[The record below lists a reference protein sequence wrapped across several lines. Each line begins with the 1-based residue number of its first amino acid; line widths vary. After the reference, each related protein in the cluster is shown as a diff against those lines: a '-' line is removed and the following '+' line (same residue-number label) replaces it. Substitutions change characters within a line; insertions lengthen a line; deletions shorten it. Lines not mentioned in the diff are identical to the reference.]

1 MKYLKRN
8 TLIGMTSTFF
18 EILRPGIN
26 TTIQDN
32 GRNHMYHEGITVS
45 GAIDQR
51 NYKLSNKLVDN
62 HLNEAVIEFAYQGP
76 LLKLKNSKINF
87 SITGDVIFKII
98 RKNLKVEDGKCYK
111 NYVLEKEDQ
120 LDIISTKNT
129 AYGYLSVN
137 GGFQLEKIW
146 NSYSINTKAN
156 IGPNNGK
163 KYSIEDKIFIK
174 NKNFQ
179 EIKEIDLIYSELSD
193 NIIRVIKGTNFD
205 FFSTEAKKNF
215 FNQEF
220 SVTKLADRMGI
231 RLSGHKLEN
240 IISTNIKSEGLT
252 KGVVQVPADGDPI
265 IMLSDHGT
273 IGGYPKIGVVIS
285 ADLDRVGQLTP
296 GSTVKFKE
304 VSLEEAE
311 NIFKAYNDGTNK
323 YINECN

>member
-1 MKYLKRN
+1 MSSAY
-8 TLIGMTSTFF
+8 F
-18 EILRPGIN
+18 EILRAGIN
-26 TTIQDN
+26 TTIQDS
-32 GRNHMYHEGITVS
+32 GRNHMYDKGITVS

-51 NYKLSNKLVDN
+51 NYKLSNKLVN
-62 HLNEAVIEFAYQGP
+62 NNLNEAVIEFAYQGP
-76 LLKLKNSKINF
+76 LLKLKNNKINF
-87 SITGDVIFKII
+87 SITGDIIFKII
-98 RKNLKVEDGKCYK
+98 RKNLKVEDGICYK
-111 NYVLEKEDQ
+111 NYILEEEDK

-137 GGFQLEKIW
+137 GGFQIEKFW

-174 NKNFQ
+174 NLNLQ
-179 EIKEIDLIYSELSD
+179 QIKEIELHYSESPD
-193 NIIRVIKGTNFD
+193 NMIRVIKGTNFNY
-205 FFSTEAKKNF
+205 FSKKAQKNF

-231 RLSGHKLEN
+231 RLSGYKLEN
-240 IISTNIKSEGLT
+240 IVSTNIKSEGLIR
-252 KGVVQVPADGDPI
+252 GVIQVPTDGDPI

-304 VSLEEAE
+304 VSLEEAQ
-311 NIFKAYNDGTNK
+311 NIFKAYTDDTNK
-323 YINECN
+323 YLNENN

>member
-1 MKYLKRN
+1 MSNIY
-8 TLIGMTSTFF
+8 F
-18 EILRPGIN
+18 EILRPGVN
-26 TTIQDN
+26 TTIQDC
-32 GRNHMYHEGITVS
+32 GRNHMYHEGIAVS
-45 GAIDQR
+45 GAIDKR
-51 NYKLSNKLVDN
+51 NFKLANKLVDN
-62 HLNEAVIEFAYQGP
+62 PLNEAVIEFAYQGP
-76 LLKLKNSKINF
+76 LLKLKNNKINF

-98 RKNLKVEDGKCYK
+98 RNNLKVEDGRCYK
-111 NYVLEKEDQ
+111 NYILEEDDQ

-129 AYGYLSVN
+129 AYGYMSVN
-137 GGFQLEKIW
+137 GGFQLEKLW
-146 NSYSINTKAN
+146 DSYSINTKAN

-174 NKNFQ
+174 NSKFKN
-179 EIKEIDLIYSELSD
+179 IKKIKLNYSELSD

-205 FFSTEAKKNF
+205 YFSTKAQNSF

-220 SVTKLADRMGI
+220 SITKLADRMGI

-240 IISTNIKSEGLT
+240 VVSTNIKSEGLVR
-252 KGVVQVPADGDPI
+252 GVIQVPADGNPI

-296 GSTVKFKE
+296 GSKINFKE

-311 NIFKAYNDGTNK
+311 NIFKAYNEDTNR

>member
-1 MKYLKRN
+1 MN
-8 TLIGMTSTFF
+8 NTFF

-32 GRNHMYHEGITVS
+32 GRNHMYHEGIAVS

-51 NYKLSNKLVDN
+51 NFKFANKLVNN

-76 LLKLKNSKINF
+76 LLRLKNNKINF
-87 SITGDVIFKII
+87 SITGDVIFKIN
-98 RKNLKVEDGKCYK
+98 RKNLKVENGICYK
-111 NYVLEKEDQ
+111 NYILEEDDQ

-137 GGFQLEKIW
+137 GGFEIEKIW

-156 IGPNNGK
+156 IGPNKGK

-174 NKNFQ
+174 SLNLQK
-179 EIKEIDLIYSELSD
+179 IKEIKLDYSVSSD

-205 FFSTEAKKNF
+205 YFSSKAQNQF
-215 FNQEF
+215 FNQNF

-231 RLSGHKLEN
+231 RLSGCKLEN
-240 IISTNIKSEGLT
+240 IVRTNIKSEGIV
-252 KGVVQVPADGDPI
+252 KGVIQVPADGNPI

-285 ADLDRVGQLTP
+285 ADLDRVGQLIP
-296 GSTVKFKE
+296 GSTINFKE
-304 VSLEEAE
+304 VSLEEAQ
-311 NIFKAYNDGTNK
+311 NIFKAYTEDTNK
-323 YINECN
+323 YLNECN

>member
-1 MKYLKRN
+1 MSNVY
-8 TLIGMTSTFF
+8 F

-26 TTIQDN
+26 TTIQDC
-32 GRNHMYHEGITVS
+32 GRNHMYHEGIAVS

-51 NYKLSNKLVDN
+51 NFKIANKLVDN
-62 HLNEAVIEFAYQGP
+62 HLNEAVLEFAYQGP
-76 LLKLKNSKINF
+76 LLILKNNKINF

-98 RKNLKVEDGKCYK
+98 RKNLKIEYGTCYK
-111 NYVLEKEDQ
+111 NYILEEDDQ

-137 GGFQLEKIW
+137 GGFQIDKLW
-146 NSYSINTKAN
+146 NSYSINTKAK

-163 KYSIEDKIFIK
+163 KYSTEDKIFIK
-174 NKNFQ
+174 NSRLKKIKKIEINF
-179 EIKEIDLIYSELSD
+179 SELSD

-205 FFSTEAKKNF
+205 YFSSEAQNSF
-215 FNQEF
+215 FNKEF

-231 RLSGHKLEN
+231 RLSGYNLEN
-240 IISTNIKSEGLT
+240 VISTNIKSEGLVRGT
-252 KGVVQVPADGDPI
+252 IQVPADGNPI

-273 IGGYPKIGVVIS
+273 IGGYPKIGVVIA

-296 GSTVKFKE
+296 GSSISFKE

-311 NIFKAYNDGTNK
+311 NIFKAYNEDTNK

>member
-1 MKYLKRN
+1 MSNAY
-8 TLIGMTSTFF
+8 FQ
-18 EILRPGIN
+18 ILRSGIN
-26 TTIQDN
+26 TTIQDS
-32 GRNHMYHEGITVS
+32 GRNHMYHEGIAVS

-51 NYKLSNKLVDN
+51 NYKLSNKLVNN
-62 HLNEAVIEFAYQGP
+62 HLNEAAIEFAYQGP
-76 LLKLKNSKINF
+76 LLILKNNKINF

-98 RKNLKVEDGKCYK
+98 RKNLKVEDGICYK
-111 NYVLEKEDQ
+111 NYILEEEDQ

-137 GGFQLEKIW
+137 GGFQIEKLW
-146 NSYSINTKAN
+146 NSYSINTKAK

-163 KYSIEDKIFIK
+163 KYSIKDKIFIK
-174 NKNFQ
+174 SSNLQK
-179 EIKEIDLIYSELSD
+179 IKKIKLDYSESSD
-193 NIIRVIKGTNFD
+193 NIIRIIKGTNFNY
-205 FFSTEAKKNF
+205 FSSEAQKNF

-220 SVTKLADRMGI
+220 FVSILADRMGI

-240 IISTNIKSEGLT
+240 VVSTNIKSEGIVR
-252 KGVVQVPADGDPI
+252 GVVQVPADGNPI

-296 GSTVKFKE
+296 GTSISFKE

-311 NIFKAYNDGTNK
+311 NIFKAYTQDTNK